1 LDYLVC
7 NQVIAAPDLIKIDVE
22 GAEYLVLEGA
32 RLLLNQQKPMLFI
45 ALHGAE
51 QKRRCQKALE
61 RLNYQIFNL
70 DGSALNTP
78 VLQDGEIYAMPK
90 CFRQFGARCWMP
102 HETYS

>member
-1 LDYLVC
+1 
-7 NQVIAAPDLIKIDVE
+7 VIPAPDLIKIDVE

-61 RLNYQIFNL
+61 RLDYQISIWMDLRSIPLYYRTTRYMQCLSATVNL
-70 DGSALNTP
+70 VRDAGRHMRRTP
-78 VLQDGEIYAMPK
+78 DRKL
-90 CFRQFGARCWMP
+90 
-102 HETYS
+102 